1 MPFSLITAVDLVFQT
16 LWWVILGRV
25 LISWFDPAASGR
37 ISRILYDMSEPIL
50 APARRILPTFGG
62 VDWSPLVTMLALNLL
77 EGFILGSLRG

>member
-1 MPFSLITAVDLVFQT
+1 MTTQVIVNLIFET

-25 LISWFDPAASGR
+25 LMSWFDPSGKYR

-62 VDWSPLVTMLALNLL
+62 VDWSPLVTMIALNLL
-77 EGFILGSLRG
+77 QNLIVSSL

>member
-1 MPFSLITAVDLVFQT
+1 MTTQAIVNLIFET

-25 LISWFDPAASGR
+25 LMSWFDPSGNYR

-62 VDWSPLVTMLALNLL
+62 VDWSPLVTMIALNLL
-77 EGFILGSLRG
+77 QNLIVSSL

>member
-1 MPFSLITAVDLVFQT
+1 MSAQAVVNLIFET

-25 LISWFDPAASGR
+25 LMSWFDPSGNYR

-62 VDWSPLVTMLALNLL
+62 VDWSPLVTMIVLNLL
-77 EGFILGSLRG
+77 QGFVVSSL

>member
-1 MPFSLITAVDLVFQT
+1 MTLPAVVNLIFET

-25 LISWFDPAASGR
+25 LMSWFDPSGNYR

-62 VDWSPLVTMLALNLL
+62 VDWSPLVTMIVLNLL
-77 EGFILGSLRG
+77 ENFILRSLAG

>member
-1 MPFSLITAVDLVFQT
+1 MSTQAIVNLIFET

-25 LISWFDPAASGR
+25 LMSWFDPSGNYR

-62 VDWSPLVTMLALNLL
+62 AEPSRISARGRLAQLVRAH
-77 EGFILGSLRG
+77 GSHP